1 MKGLS
6 VILGC
11 AVFFTV
17 AAEMVRAPES
27 MKSYSQFP
35 IATPGVTPEM
45 LGADFWIANTANADA
60 ILMDWETIEKFN
72 RIALDAGG
80 TLVDLA
86 KYPETLS
93 GKEVAEL
100 AKSISSRPRS
110 ARYHRDGTKLGD
122 ADYERYFKNMAL
134 ESIPETVNVRFGLA
148 VERGLIR
155 TFPTPDQVTNSGKD
169 PEVDM
174 FVETAIFPGE
184 AVAILHTSQ
193 DGKFHLVQKYNYLA
207 WAPAELIAI
216 GDRKEVLDYIGA
228 TDFLVVTGAKALTVY
243 NPVKP
248 DISEREFDMGCR
260 IPLCTENPGE
270 IDRMGVEVGF
280 AVILPRRADD
290 GSLSFAPALIPR
302 SADVNAGFL
311 PYTRANTLRQA
322 FKFIGERYGWGDDNN
337 ARDCSGFLVSVF
349 SSFGLVMPR
358 NGGAQEDHPAGKFF
372 DLSGLDNQAREELLK
387 TLLPGDSIS
396 SPTHIMMFI
405 GAYGD
410 ELYMIHD
417 HLGSSFVVDGKVV
430 DVDTRG
436 VGVTP
441 ILGYMINNGKRH
453 YYEAFTGAKRFILN
467 EQESN

>member
-1 MKGLS
+1 MRGLS
-6 VILGC
+6 VIVSF
-11 AVFFTV
+11 AVFLT
-17 AAEMVRAPES
+17 AAADMVRDPES
-27 MKSYSQFP
+27 MKNYTQFG

-45 LGADFWIANTANADA
+45 LYADFWIANTTDADT
-60 ILMDWETIEKFN
+60 ILMDWEAITKFN
-72 RIALDAGG
+72 RIALDEEK

-86 KYPETLS
+86 DYPKTLS
-93 GKEVAEL
+93 GSKVAEL

-110 ARYHRDGTKLGD
+110 ARFHRFGAELGD
-122 ADYERYFKNMAL
+122 ADYERYFNNMAL
-134 ESIPETVNVRFGLA
+134 ESIPKTVNVRFGVA

-155 TFPTPDQVTNSGKD
+155 TFPTADKVTNSWKD

-174 FVETAIFPGE
+174 FVETAIYPGE
-184 AVAILHTSQ
+184 AVAVLHTSR
-193 DGKFHLVQKYNYLA
+193 DGKFHLIQKYNYLA

-216 GDRKEVLDYIGA
+216 GSKKEVIDYVEA
-228 TDFLVVTGAKALTVY
+228 TDFLVVTGAKVFPVH

-248 DISEREFDMGCR
+248 DLSERQFDMGCR
-260 IPLCTENPGE
+260 IPLCTEDPGE
-270 IDRMGVEVGF
+270 IDRMGTEVGY
-280 AVILPRRADD
+280 AVILPRRGAD
-290 GSLSFAPALIPR
+290 GELSFAPALIPR

-311 PYTRANTLRQA
+311 PYTRANILRQA
-322 FKFIGERYGWGDDNN
+322 FKFTGERYGWGDDNN

-358 NGGAQEDHPAGKFF
+358 NGGAQESHPAGVFF
-372 DLSGLDNQAREELLK
+372 DLSGLDNPAREQVLRGM
-387 TLLPGDSIS
+387 LPGDSIS

-430 DVDTRG
+430 NVDTRG

-441 ILGYMINNGKRH
+441 ILGYMISNGKRH
-453 YYEAFTGAKRFILN
+453 YYEAFTGIKRFVLN
-467 EQESN
+467 EQERD